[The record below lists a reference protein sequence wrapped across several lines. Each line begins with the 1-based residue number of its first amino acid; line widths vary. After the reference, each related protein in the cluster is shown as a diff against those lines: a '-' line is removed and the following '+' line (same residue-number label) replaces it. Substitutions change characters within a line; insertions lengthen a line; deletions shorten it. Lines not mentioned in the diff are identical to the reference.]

1 MKVVKVIIF
10 VFTGRCV
17 SFKQANIVS
26 CHNVYESKG
35 RPKECTREE
44 GQERKER
51 IPRKEQRRKDAREG
65 RDYLFLVD
73 YTESSFR

>member
-1 MKVVKVIIF
+1 MKVFKVMTL
-10 VFTGRCV
+10 VFTSSCM
-17 SFKQANIVS
+17 SFKQANIIS
-26 CHNVYESKG
+26 CHNVYKSKG

-65 RDYLFLVD
+65 TDYLFLVD